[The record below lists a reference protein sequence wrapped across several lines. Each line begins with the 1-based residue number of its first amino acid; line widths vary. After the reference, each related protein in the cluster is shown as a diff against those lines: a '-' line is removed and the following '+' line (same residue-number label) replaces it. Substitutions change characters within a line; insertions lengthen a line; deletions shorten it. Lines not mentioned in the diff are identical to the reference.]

1 MIISARKRVS
11 RICNALAF
19 IFSRMPDICKMGSV
33 DSLVDDFVQQNPARK
48 IVLITSG
55 GTRVPLEKKMVRFI
69 DNFSMGTRGAAS
81 AEYFLLKGYAVI
93 FFHRDNSLKP
103 FKRKFC
109 DIFDHLVVSNSGRVE
124 VRNMPGLVEALTLNS
139 ELSDRL
145 LMLSFV
151 DVSAYLM
158 TLEMICLRLRF
169 LSSSLLIYLAAAVSD
184 FYVSEENLPEHKI
197 QSNQESLLLSLNIV
211 PKILR
216 KLVRDIVPEAFV
228 VSFKLET
235 DETILVSKARQALR
249 NYGHQL
255 VIGNT
260 LDTRKERVIFVNN
273 GNKEE
278 TISLSEEQK
287 AAGVEIEQPIVDK
300 LVEMHDKLLSTK

>member
-109 DIFDHLVVSNSGRVE
+109 DIFDHLVVI
-124 VRNMPGLVEALTLNS
+124 RNMPGLVEALTLNS

>member
-1 MIISARKRVS
+1 MIISTRRRVS
-11 RICNALAF
+11 RICGALAF
-19 IFSRMPDICKMGSV
+19 IFSRVPDICKMGSV
-33 DSLVDDFVQQNPARK
+33 DSLVDDFVRQNPSRK

-103 FKRKFC
+103 FRRKFC
-109 DIFDHLVVSNSGRVE
+109 NIFDHLVVI
-124 VRNMPGLVEALTLNS
+124 RNMPGLVEALTLNS
-139 ELSDRL
+139 EFSDRL
-145 LMLSFV
+145 LMISFV

-211 PKILR
+211 PKILQ

-228 VSFKLET
+228 VSFKVLET

-287 AAGVEIEQPIVDK
+287 AAGVEIEQSIVDK
-300 LVEMHDKLLSTK
+300 LVEMHDKLLLSTK

>member
-109 DIFDHLVVSNSGRVE
+109 DIFDHLVVI
-124 VRNMPGLVEALTLNS
+124 RNMPGLVEALTLNS

-228 VSFKLET
+228 VSFKVLET

>member
-1 MIISARKRVS
+1 MIISTRRRVS
-11 RICNALAF
+11 RICGALAF
-19 IFSRMPDICKMGSV
+19 IFSRVPDICKMGSV
-33 DSLVDDFVQQNPARK
+33 DSLVDDFVRQNPSRK

-103 FKRKFC
+103 FRRKFC
-109 DIFDHLVVSNSGRVE
+109 NIFDHLVVI
-124 VRNMPGLVEALTLNS
+124 RNMPGLVEALTLNS
-139 ELSDRL
+139 EFSDRL
-145 LMLSFV
+145 LMISFV

-211 PKILR
+211 PKILQ

-287 AAGVEIEQPIVDK
+287 AAGVEIEQSIVDK
-300 LVEMHDKLLSTK
+300 LVEMHDKLLLSTK